1 MKKIYLSLA
10 IAMANFSYAQ
20 TVSFETFTLQPE
32 SFWDG
37 SDRSG
42 TMSISGTDTI
52 YDTTF
57 VFNNVAFENQW
68 KANQYGEYLS
78 KGWVF
83 SNRTADT
90 TTGYAGAYNSYAG
103 GGANN
108 TSNYAVT
115 FASSPQSFS
124 VANSAE
130 KEFASVQITNSSY
143 AAHSMLLGDN
153 YAKKFGGATGND
165 PDWFLL
171 TIVGY
176 NANNDSVGVVNF
188 YLADYRFSDNSQDY
202 IVKDWQTVD
211 LSALGAVN
219 RIEFRLSSSDV
230 GNWGMNTPA
239 YVVIDELTP
248 ASSTSI
254 SEVSSMDFNV
264 YPNPASDV
272 LTISSRVENGT
283 ILVHNLIGEVVLSQN
298 INSNINM
305 LNISELPKGVYL
317 VTVSDGTES
326 TTKRFIK
333 K

>member
-20 TVSFETFTLQPE
+20 TVDFESFNLQPE
-32 SFWDG
+32 TFWDG
-37 SDRSG
+37 SDLSG

-57 VFNNVAFENQW
+57 VFNDVAFENQW
-68 KANQYGEYLS
+68 TIGQWGGYLS

-83 SNRTADT
+83 SNKTSDT
-90 TTGYAGAYNSYAG
+90 VIGLAGAYNSYAG

-108 TSNYAVT
+108 TSNYAIT
-115 FASSPQSFS
+115 FASTPQSFS
-124 VANSAE
+124 VANGSE

-143 AAHSMLLGDN
+143 AAHSMLLGDS
-153 YAKKFGGATGND
+153 YAKKFGGTTGDD

-176 NANNDSVGVVNF
+176 NANNDSIGVVNL

-202 IVKDWQTVD
+202 IVKDWQSVD
-211 LSALGAVN
+211 LSTLGAVN

-248 ASSTSI
+248 ASSASI
-254 SEVSSMDFNV
+254 SEVSSMNFEV
-264 YPNPASDV
+264 YPNPTSDV
-272 LTISSRVENGT
+272 LTVSSEVENGT
-283 ILVHNLIGEVVLSQN
+283 IMVHDLIGKVVLSQN
-298 INSNINM
+298 INSN
-305 LNISELPKGVYL
+305 LNVLNVSELPKGVYL
-317 VTVSDGTES
+317 VTVSNGTES